1 MRIKVSGEPQ
11 LVNELRDHLRS
22 VGCVAAVVVPDEVE
36 AAVPDAPLDEQ
47 ELREVRAYP
56 RPGGPRAASRSI
68 VTAAKPGT

>member
-1 MRIKVSGEPQ
+1 MQIKVSGEPQ

-47 ELREVRAYP
+47 ELREVRAHP
-56 RPGGPRAASRSI
+56 ATWRAARGIEVKILDS
-68 VTAAKPGT
+68 